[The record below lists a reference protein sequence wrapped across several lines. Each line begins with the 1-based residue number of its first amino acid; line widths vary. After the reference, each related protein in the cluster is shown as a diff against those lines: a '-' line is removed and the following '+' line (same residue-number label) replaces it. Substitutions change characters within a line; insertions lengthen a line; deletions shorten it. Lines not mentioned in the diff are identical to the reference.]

1 LKEYRRKSCC
11 KMLMKLIPNGA
22 KVIPFLLCSQVVDYL
37 IVTFEVLAEILVA
50 VRYIPDQNA
59 T

>member
-1 LKEYRRKSCC
+1 
-11 KMLMKLIPNGA
+11 MLMKLIPNGA